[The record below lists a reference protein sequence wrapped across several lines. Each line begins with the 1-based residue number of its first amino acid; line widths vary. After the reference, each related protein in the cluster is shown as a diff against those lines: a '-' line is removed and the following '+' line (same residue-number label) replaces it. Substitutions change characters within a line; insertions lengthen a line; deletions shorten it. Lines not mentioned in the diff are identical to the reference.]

1 MFRAGVVDAGVIH
14 RVGGGH
20 DVSRRWIRIDPTAQC
35 SVLERR
41 RDGEPCPGFAL
52 TYECEITE
60 GSYLEFRVGMTSEE
74 VFEVICRGSSIPR
87 FRYAGIDAQ
96 GVPEEVRRQ
105 RPAVYYVPTQT
116 FSPSADEIEDFCRLS
131 EFTPYAVRY
140 FVRRD
145 RAWPFGDLL
154 SLEIEAGRLHSIH
167 IGTGTL
173 DL

>member
-1 MFRAGVVDAGVIH
+1 MRALFIVLAAVTTLV
-14 RVGGGH
+14 VGGYALIQQ
-20 DVSRRWIRIDPTAQC
+20 RNAQY
-35 SVLERR
+35 SKDGET
-41 RDGEPCPGFAL
+41 GEPCPGFAL

-116 FSPSADEIEDFCRLS
+116 FSPSADEIEGFCRLS